1 MTSAQLW
8 AQTVNSRFSMA
19 KHYHVFSAAE
29 ACKHCWLG
37 VGGVFGPGSIY
48 FSFPEEAL
56 SLSLALR
63 LSESAWDEGSVAR
76 PLLT

>member
-1 MTSAQLW
+1 MCSVQLKHVS
-8 AQTVNSRFSMA
+8 TVG
-19 KHYHVFSAAE
+19 
-29 ACKHCWLG
+29 WGL
-37 VGGVFGPGSIY
+37 GVFGPGSIY